1 MGSSPNTP
9 LDFTQP
15 MPTAPHPKPGTP
27 LEVLLA
33 FLRLGCLSFGG
44 PIAHLGYF
52 HTEFV
57 ARRRWCSAQTYAEV
71 VALAQSL
78 PGPASSQVAF
88 ALGLLRARW
97 LGALAA
103 WTGFTLPSAILLVT
117 FALSQAHLSTTLSP
131 SILHGLQLVAVAIVA
146 QAVLSMQRSL
156 APDPSRLAL
165 AIAAALIAT
174 FAPPST
180 STILPIALGALIG
193 IVLLSRSAQR
203 RPAPLA
209 LALPI
214 TRTQGLAAAMA
225 FLFLLLPLSHSHSLA
240 IFHAFYRTGALVFGG
255 GHVVLP
261 LLEQA
266 VVTPGWIPQST
277 FLAGYGAT
285 QAIPGPL
292 FTFAAFLGA
301 HMGTEAGGPGHPFAY
316 AALALA
322 AIFLPG
328 MLLLAAAL
336 PFWVSLRTR
345 PRLQAALRGIN
356 ASVVGVLFAA
366 WLRPV
371 CSTAIHSSADVL
383 IAAAAFLA
391 LVRFQAPPW
400 AIVLATAVALALLT
414 HTATV
419 TA

>member
-1 MGSSPNTP
+1 MPSTP
-9 LDFTQP
+9 Q
-15 MPTAPHPKPGTP
+15 PKPGTT

-52 HTEFV
+52 HAEFV
-57 ARRRWCSAQTYAEV
+57 ARRRWCSAQTYAEI

-103 WTGFTLPSAILLVT
+103 WTGFTLPSAILLVA
-117 FALSQAHLSTTLSP
+117 FALGQSHLSSTLSP
-131 SILHGLQLVAVAIVA
+131 AILHGLQLVAVAIVA
-146 QAVLSMQRSL
+146 QAVLAMQRSL
-156 APDPSRLAL
+156 APDPSRLVL

-174 FAPPST
+174 FAPPSI
-180 STILPIALGALIG
+180 STILPIVLGALIG
-193 IVLLSRSAQR
+193 IVLLSRSAQH
-203 RPAPLA
+203 RPPPLD
-209 LALPI
+209 LALPV

-225 FLFLLLPLSHSHSLA
+225 FLLLLLPLSHSRPLA
-240 IFHAFYRTGALVFGG
+240 VFHVFYRTGALVFGG

-266 VVTPGWIPQST
+266 VVTPGWISQST
-277 FLAGYGAT
+277 FLTGYGAT

-292 FTFAAFLGA
+292 FTFAAFLGTTVGA
-301 HMGTEAGGPGHPFAY
+301 TGGHSYAY
-316 AALALA
+316 ATLALI

-328 MLLLAAAL
+328 MLLLIAAL
-336 PFWVSLRTR
+336 PFWATLRTR

-371 CSTAIHSSADVL
+371 CTTAIHSYADVL
-383 IAAAAFLA
+383 IAAVAFLA

-400 AIVLATAVALALLT
+400 AIVLATIALALLT

-419 TA
+419 IA